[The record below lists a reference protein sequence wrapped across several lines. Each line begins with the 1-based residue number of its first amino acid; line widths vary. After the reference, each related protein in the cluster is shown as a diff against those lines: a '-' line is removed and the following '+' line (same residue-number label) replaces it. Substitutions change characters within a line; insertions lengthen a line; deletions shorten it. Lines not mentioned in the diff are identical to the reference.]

1 MATLGMIV
9 SVVGYIGMLIFT
21 VQILIMAF
29 KTSLGW
35 GLASLLLPFA
45 ILVYV
50 AKNWPACK
58 TPFLRSLACM
68 AVVIVGSGLG
78 IYGAVSAG
86 GAMPQ

>member
-1 MATLGMIV
+1 MGTLGMIL
-9 SVVGYIGMLIFT
+9 SIVGYIGMLIFT

-45 ILVYV
+45 ILVYI

-68 AVVIVGSGLG
+68 AVAIIGSGLTF
-78 IYGAVSAG
+78 YGAMS
-86 GAMPQ
+86 GAMAQ

>member
-1 MATLGMIV
+1 MGTLGTIL
-9 SVVGYIGMLIFT
+9 SVIGYIGMLIFT
-21 VQILIMAF
+21 IQILIMAF

-58 TPFLRSLACM
+58 TPFLRSLACL
-68 AVVIVGSGLG
+68 VVAIIGSGLS
-78 IYGAVSAG
+78 IYGAMS
-86 GAMPQ
+86 GAMAQ